1 LKVLIREP
9 GRVFTRTELSERIW
23 EHAHDYDSKVL
34 EIFITR
40 LRKTISDPPLIHM
53 VRYVGYTIYG

>member
-1 LKVLIREP
+1 MREP
-9 GRVFTRTELSERIW
+9 RRVFTRTELSERIW

-40 LRKTISDPPLIHM
+40 LRKE
-53 VRYVGYTIYG
+53 

>member
-1 LKVLIREP
+1 MREP
-9 GRVFTRTELSERIW
+9 RRVFTRTELSERIW
-23 EHAHDYDSKVL
+23 EHAHDYDSKVP

-40 LRKTISDPPLIHM
+40 LRKRISDSPLIHM

>member
-1 LKVLIREP
+1 MREP
-9 GRVFTRTELSERIW
+9 RRVFTRTELSERIW
-23 EHAHDYDSKVL
+23 EHAYDYDSKVL

-40 LRKTISDPPLIHM
+40 LRKRISDPPLIPM

>member
-1 LKVLIREP
+1 LKVLMREP
-9 GRVFTRTELSERIW
+9 RRVFTRTELSERIW

-40 LRKTISDPPLIHM
+40 LRKRISDPPLIQM
-53 VRYVGYTIYG
+53 VRHVGYTIYG